1 MTIPVSV
8 PGELSFP
15 GVAQTRGC
23 TTVKVVAL
31 LFAETGSVVDVLTV
45 LVFVSVV
52 GVAGAVTVI
61 ATVIVVPRVI
71 APKVHV
77 TLAVCVQEPC
87 VVEAETNVV
96 LAGMVSVNVP
106 SAEFDKPRS

>member
-1 MTIPVSV
+1 MPVSV

-31 LFAETGSVVDVLTV
+31 LLAETGSVVDVLTV

-87 VVEAETNVV
+87 VEEAETNVV
-96 LAGMVSVNVP
+96 LAGIVSVNVP

>member
-1 MTIPVSV
+1 M
-8 PGELSFP
+8 
-15 GVAQTRGC
+15 
-23 TTVKVVAL
+23 AL
-31 LFAETGSVVDVLTV
+31 LFAATGSVVDVLTV
-45 LVFVSVV
+45 LVFIKVV

-71 APKVHV
+71 APNVHV

-87 VVEAETNVV
+87 VVDAETNVV
-96 LAGMVSVNVP
+96 PAGMVSVNDP